1 MKIRIPKCFPVW
13 VVVLL
18 ILMGTALAS
27 FAAEFKWNR
36 FAGTKIRL
44 IADRHPAADAVYPYI
59 PEFEKLTGIK
69 VEYEILPE
77 IQARQK
83 KVVEL
88 ASRSAALDAFVTA
101 WHVEKKGFYDAGW
114 VEPLNDYLNDSTL
127 TPPDY
132 DWEDFTPAVRNI
144 CTQPDGTITFLMQQ
158 IDPWILYYRK
168 DIFKE
173 KGIAIPQTLDEMEQI
188 AKKLNDPANDFY
200 GVVYRGLKYANTP
213 VWCIILFEFGGDFFD
228 EKGYPALNSPAGVKA
243 MDWYAR
249 MLRNYGP
256 PGVTNFNWYEASST
270 FLAERAAMYFDGI
283 GFAGQFEDP
292 EKSKVVGKTGYTL
305 FPAGPAGR
313 YAGTFGGGYSVSR
326 FSDSKEAAYLFIT
339 WATNK
344 ENTLRVAL
352 NGVGTGRVSVLQ
364 NPDYVKESPM
374 PPDWRQTFIDAL
386 KIARLG
392 LPEIAAVGEFRDI
405 VGIALVKAIE
415 GGNPKSL
422 LDEANDKFRQLLLR
436 TQPDQ
441 YKYLR

>member
-1 MKIRIPKCFPVW
+1 MRTYVKKYPVFLAAAL
-13 VVVLL
+13 VVLVSA
-18 ILMGTALAS
+18 TVVTY
-27 FAAEFKWNR
+27 AAEFNWQR
-36 FAGTKIRL
+36 FKGETIRL
-44 IADRHPAADAVYPYI
+44 IADRHPAADAVYPHI
-59 PEFEKLTGIK
+59 QEFEKLTGMK

-88 ASRSAALDAFVTA
+88 ASRSGSLDAFVTA

-114 VEPLNDYLNDSTL
+114 VVPLNDYLKDPIL

-132 DWEDFTPAVRNI
+132 DWEDFTEAVRGI
-144 CTQPDGTITFLMQQ
+144 CTQPDGNITFFMQQ

-168 DIFKE
+168 DIFQE
-173 KGIAIPQTLDEMEQI
+173 KGIAIPQTLDEMEQV

-213 VWCIILFEFGGDFFD
+213 VWDIILLEYGGDFMD
-228 EKGYPALNSPAGVKA
+228 EEGNPIINSPAGIKA
-243 MDWYAR
+243 LEWYSR

-256 PGVTNFNWYEASST
+256 PGVTNFNWYECSST
-270 FLAERAAMYFDGI
+270 FMAERAAMYFDGI

-313 YAGTFGGGYSVSR
+313 YAGTFGGGYSVSGY
-326 FSDSKEAAYLFIT
+326 SGKKEAAYLFIM

-352 NGVGTGRVSVLQ
+352 NGVGTGRMSILQ
-364 NPDYVKESPM
+364 NPDYVKKSPM
-374 PPDWRQTFIDAL
+374 PPDWRQSFIDAL
-386 KIARLG
+386 KIARPG
-392 LPEIAAVGEFRDI
+392 LPEIAAVGEFRDL
-405 VGIALVKAIE
+405 VGVALVKAIE
-415 GGNPKSL
+415 GGDPRAL
-422 LDEANDKFRQLLLR
+422 LDKANEEFLRLLR
-436 TQPDQ
+436 RTEPER
-441 YKYLR
+441 YK

>member
-1 MKIRIPKCFPVW
+1 MYVKKYPVFL
-13 VVVLL
+13 VAVLVVLL
-18 ILMGTALAS
+18 GATVVTY
-27 FAAEFKWNR
+27 AAEFNWQR
-36 FAGTKIRL
+36 FKGETIRL
-44 IADRHPAADAVYPYI
+44 IADRHPAAEAVYPHI
-59 PEFEKLTGIK
+59 PEFEKLTGMK

-77 IQARQK
+77 IQSRQK

-88 ASRSAALDAFVTA
+88 ASRSASLDAFVTA

-114 VEPLNDYLNDSTL
+114 VVPLNDFLKDPTL

-132 DWEDFTPAVRNI
+132 DWEDYTEAVRAI
-144 CTQPDGTITFLMQQ
+144 CTQPDGNVTFLMQQ

-173 KGIAIPQTLDEMEQI
+173 KGIAIPQTLDEMEQV

-213 VWCIILFEFGGDFFD
+213 VWCIILFEYGGDFMD
-228 EKGYPALNSPAGVKA
+228 KDRNPIINSPAGVKA
-243 MDWYAR
+243 AEWYSR

-256 PGVTNFNWYEASST
+256 PGVTNFNWYEASAT

-292 EKSKVVGKTGYTL
+292 KKSKVVGRTGYTV

-313 YAGTFGGGYSVSR
+313 YAGTFGGGYSVSGY
-326 FSDSKEAAYLFIT
+326 SGKKEAAYLFIT

-344 ENTLRVAL
+344 ENTMRVAL
-352 NGVGTGRVSVLQ
+352 NAVGTGRISVLQ
-364 NPDYVKESPM
+364 NPDYVKKSVM
-374 PPDWRQTFIDAL
+374 PPDWRETFIEGL

-392 LPEIAAVGEFRDI
+392 LPEIAAVGEFRDL

-415 GGNPKSL
+415 GGDPKTL
-422 LDEANDKFRQLLLR
+422 MDKANEDFRKLLLR
-436 TQPDQ
+436 TEP
-441 YKYLR
+441 KR

>member
-1 MKIRIPKCFPVW
+1 MRVCIKKYFALLVVGLIVLLGTGVVAYAGNFNWQRFAGQKIRI
-13 VVVLL
+13 
-18 ILMGTALAS
+18 
-27 FAAEFKWNR
+27 
-36 FAGTKIRL
+36 
-44 IADRHPAADAVYPYI
+44 IADRHPAADAIIPHI

-69 VEYEILPE
+69 VEYEELPE

-83 KVVEL
+83 KVIEL
-88 ASRSAALDAFVTA
+88 ASRSATLDAFVTA

-114 VEPLNDYLNDSTL
+114 VEPLNDYLKDPTL

-132 DWEDFTPAVRNI
+132 DWEDFTEAVRNI
-144 CTQPDGTITFLMQQ
+144 CTQPDGAITFLMQQ

-168 DIFKE
+168 DIFQE
-173 KGIAIPQTLDEMEQI
+173 KGIAIPQTLDEMEQV

-213 VWCIILFEFGGDFFD
+213 VWCILLFEYGGDFFD
-228 EKGYPALNSPAGVKA
+228 KNGYPAINSPAGVKA
-243 MDWYAR
+243 LDWYAR

-270 FLAERAAMYFDGI
+270 FMSGRAAMYFDGI
-283 GFAGQFEDP
+283 GFAGQFENP
-292 EKSKVVGKTGYTL
+292 KKSRVVGKTGYTL

-313 YAGTFGGGYSVSR
+313 YAGTFGGGYSISR
-326 FSDSKEAAYLFIT
+326 YSGKKKAAYLFIT

-364 NPDYVKESPM
+364 NPDYVKKSPM

-392 LPEIAAVGEFRDI
+392 LPEIAAVGEFRDL
-405 VGIALVKAIE
+405 VGAALVKAIE
-415 GGNPKSL
+415 GGDPKTL
-422 LDEANDKFRQLLLR
+422 LDKANEDFRQLLLR
-436 TQPDQ
+436 TEPDR
-441 YKYLR
+441 YR